1 MFSLKKKFDNRKV
14 MIFFPMAWVGKV
26 FPLLLF
32 ILPMAAPLSLH
43 YLLRFNCHNQR
54 WIDPFRSERNFW
66 EEKSSTYYNCLSRTE
81 KYSIIKF
88 KQLKSYNYYI
98 FSTRFVFKK
107 YIFLWNDTL
116 SRWFQLAKPKI
127 LLYFPRLI
135 NAVKTI
141 KTKLYGLLNLGT
153 EIILPFSCI
162 EKPFN
167 VDALTLN
174 LWAIK
179 WPKNH

>member
-1 MFSLKKKFDNRKV
+1 
-14 MIFFPMAWVGKV
+14 MAWVGEV

-66 EEKSSTYYNCLSRTE
+66 KEKSSTHYNYLSRTE
-81 KYSIIKF
+81 KTSIIIF
-88 KQLKSYNYYI
+88 YRIKSYDYYLT
-98 FSTRFVFKK
+98 STRCLFKK
-107 YIFLWNDTL
+107 NIFWNDTL
-116 SRWFQLAKPKI
+116 SRWFQVAKPRI

-179 WPKNH
+179 WPKKSLVKKMFQ